1 MEGNSSKEDLQKH
14 LVQFLSEGCFK
25 KISSMDFF
33 FFNESFY
40 LPIDDKS
47 TELHGSQMGLSMY
60 CFIFPI
66 SLRSVPEM
74 EKNKAL
80 NFSEAKSGKMCV
92 IHQTKDTGWTLV
104 ERTLGVN
111 YGKFSDYVL

>member
-1 MEGNSSKEDLQKH
+1 MEANSSKEDLQKH

-33 FFNESFY
+33 FFLKQSFC

-47 TELHGSQMGLSMY
+47 TELHGSQMGLSTY

-66 SLRSVPEM
+66 KSKECLR
-74 EKNKAL
+74 N
-80 NFSEAKSGKMCV
+80 GKKQG
-92 IHQTKDTGWTLV
+92 IKLQ
-104 ERTLGVN
+104 
-111 YGKFSDYVL
+111 